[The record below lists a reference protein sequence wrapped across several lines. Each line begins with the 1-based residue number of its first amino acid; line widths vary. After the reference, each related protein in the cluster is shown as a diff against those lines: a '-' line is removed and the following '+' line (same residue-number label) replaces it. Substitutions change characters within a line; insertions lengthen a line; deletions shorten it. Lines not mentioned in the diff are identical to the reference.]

1 MEGAEAASRVDGW
14 SGSTGGGSEHSSNAS
29 ATAVAGAEASSST
42 RHALMDG
49 AETKAAALMDGAAT
63 KAAAV
68 NGSGGMRPA
77 LRVDG
82 GSGGI

>member
-1 MEGAEAASRVDGW
+1 
-14 SGSTGGGSEHSSNAS
+14 
-29 ATAVAGAEASSST
+29 
-42 RHALMDG
+42 LMDG